1 MCARIVALVRDIIFV
16 EITEFC
22 RRAEEEHLI
31 RVLHLLI
38 AVKVRTWW
46 HSVTLFKHEIKE

>member
-1 MCARIVALVRDIIFV
+1 MCARIVALVRDIILV

-31 RVLHLLI
+31 RVPPPVNCGKGQNLV
-38 AVKVRTWW
+38 AFGYVVQTCN
-46 HSVTLFKHEIKE
+46 